1 MLLMEFQGFQSSF
14 SPTVIVLALIVLV
27 IVALFSYQKQK
38 SLAPPVRWLLGSLRA
53 ITFIIL
59 ALLLFN
65 PVFFKSEVVERA
77 PRLMVLFDN
86 SESMDI
92 SKGEY
97 QGAQSYIGLLDELA
111 FNNQQNATFDYF
123 AFGNDIRPIQSSD
136 SLSRNESQTN
146 FTEAITQI
154 EELQDDYNAAIIIS
168 DGVITI
174 GRNPLIQA
182 AGLSIPIYTIATGDT
197 SLVRDVTINNV
208 LTNNT
213 GYTESNHIV
222 EIEISQNGF
231 SGSETALTILD
242 GSGSVVESKD
252 ISFTASEEVQTVRFE
267 IPLTEEGLQAFQVQL
282 APLAEEWSTENNS
295 RTFSIDV
302 LDSKTRVLHI
312 ASEIHPDVKAI
323 RSLLRSDPAYELTT
337 LTWLGGN
344 SFVEQE
350 TPELDDL
357 DLIILH
363 GLPQSNWL
371 PDQIEV
377 LTQTPT
383 LYVELPRT
391 RRSSPGELPIS
402 LIRNQGTQIFELN
415 IVPNQTNEEHP
426 ILEVNEVN
434 YDALAPVLTSLRTTA
449 NSVDIIPLLNT
460 QFQNMV
466 TPNPVLAI
474 TDRGN
479 SRRAHIAAWGWFRLF
494 QSSNETERVF
504 VEELFLN
511 VITWASNNPDERLLT
526 ISPSKTSFTS
536 SEPVN
541 INASLV
547 NESGEA
553 ESDATIEFHLI
564 DESGNDRVF
573 NLTNN
578 GSGRYSIQFE
588 SLSNGLYSF
597 TATARKGSR
606 TLDEQSGEF
615 LIENSSS
622 ELINTVR
629 NDAFLSAIASES
641 SGEFFIYNQIQEFWD
656 TLRDQG
662 RLTSAEELIEA
673 YIHPI
678 RSIFWFIVVILLLAT
693 EWLIRKNYSL
703 P

>member
-1 MLLMEFQGFQSSF
+1 MEFQGFQSSF
-14 SPTVIVLALIVLV
+14 SPAIIALLLVVLV
-27 IVALFSYQKQK
+27 IIALFSYQKQK
-38 SLAPPVRWLLGSLRA
+38 SLTLPARWLLGALRA

-77 PRLMVLFDN
+77 PKLMVLLDN
-86 SESMDI
+86 SESTGI
-92 SKGEY
+92 NKGEY
-97 QGAQSYIGLLDELA
+97 QGAQSYTSLLEELNFDA
-111 FNNQQNATFDYF
+111 QQNVTVDFY
-123 AFGNDIRPIQSSD
+123 AFGNDIRPIISPD
-136 SLSRNESQTN
+136 SLSRDESQTN

-154 EELQDDYNAAIIIS
+154 EELQDDYNAAVILS

-182 AGLSIPIYTIATGDT
+182 SGLSIPVYTIALGDT

-231 SGSETALTILD
+231 SRSTTALSILD

-252 ISFTASEEVQTVRFE
+252 ISFTASEEVQTVQFE
-267 IPLTEEGLQAFQVQL
+267 IPLSEEGLQAFQVQIES
-282 APLAEEWSTENNS
+282 LAEEWSTENNS
-295 RTFSIDV
+295 RSFSIDV
-302 LDSKTRVLHI
+302 LDSKTRVMHI

-323 RSLLRSDPAYELTT
+323 RGLLRSDPAYELTT

-344 SFVEQE
+344 SFVESE
-350 TPELDDL
+350 IPRLDEL

-371 PDQIEV
+371 PDQTEV

-383 LYVELPRT
+383 LYIELPRT
-391 RRSSPGELPIS
+391 RRSSPGEVPFS

-415 IVPNQTNEEHP
+415 IVPNSTNKEHP

-434 YDALAPVLTSLRTTA
+434 YDAIAPVLTSLRTAA
-449 NSVDIIPLLNT
+449 NGIDVIPILNT

-466 TPNPVLAI
+466 TPNPVLAV

-494 QSSNETERVF
+494 QSSIDTERAF
-504 VEELFLN
+504 TEELFLN
-511 VITWASNNPDERLLT
+511 VITWSSNNPDERLLT
-526 ISPSKTSFTS
+526 ISPSKSSFTS
-536 SEPVN
+536 SEVVN

-573 NLTNN
+573 NLANN

-606 TLDEQSGEF
+606 TLDEQNGEF
-615 LIENSSS
+615 LIEDSSS
-622 ELINTVR
+622 ELINTIR

-641 SGEFFIYNQIQEFWD
+641 DGHFFIYNQVEGFWNK
-656 TLRDQG
+656 LRNQG
-662 RLTSAEELIEA
+662 RLTSSEELIEA